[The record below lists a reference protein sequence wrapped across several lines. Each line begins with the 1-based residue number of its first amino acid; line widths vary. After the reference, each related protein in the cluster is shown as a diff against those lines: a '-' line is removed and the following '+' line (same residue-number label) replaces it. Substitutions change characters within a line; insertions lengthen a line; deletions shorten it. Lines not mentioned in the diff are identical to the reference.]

1 MWMNG
6 FVMASITNDTSN
18 TEHES
23 ASTEDAD
30 VPDPE
35 MVLWTRRPVCGP
47 RAEVI
52 DRLSALA
59 ARDAIGGF
67 TVETWPDELAISE
80 HTERGSVVERFKE
93 FLLWA
98 DEHDRSITPPFE
110 RRTVSPL
117 VGESREV
124 LTLPIMCLAVY
135 EDGDL
140 RGVYPNS
147 DGEGTVSVTDYLDA
161 CDSADDGVT
170 VPVDT

>member
-6 FVMASITNDTSN
+6 FVMASTTNDTSK
-18 TEHES
+18 TEHE
-23 ASTEDAD
+23 AAGTDETDA
-30 VPDPE
+30 PGPE

-47 RAEVI
+47 RTEVI

-59 ARDAIGGF
+59 AREEIGGF
-67 TVETWPDELAISE
+67 SVETWPDELAISE
-80 HTERGSVVERFKE
+80 HTEHGSVVEQFKE

-117 VGESREV
+117 IGQSRDV

-140 RGVYPNS
+140 RGVYPHS
-147 DGEGTVSVTDYLDA
+147 DGGETVSVTNYLDD
-161 CDSADDGVT
+161 CESDDGVT
-170 VPVDT
+170 VPGDS